1 MFWREGKLWE
11 SWFVFSGVADHLLKL
26 GLQPKV
32 RDSSFDFNLVY
43 IAYVIYLFF
52 MGRLFF
58 ISGVGRDADEVNVST
73 FPDIRIFEY
82 ECRKYYVGS

>member
-32 RDSSFDFNLVY
+32 RDSRFDFNLVY
-43 IAYVIYLFF
+43 IVYVIYLFF
-52 MGRLFF
+52 
-58 ISGVGRDADEVNVST
+58 I
-73 FPDIRIFEY
+73 
-82 ECRKYYVGS
+82 C